1 MQKYLNLGGNSSVT
15 FFETGADFIKVW
27 FKNSTSCYL
36 YNYIKPGKIY
46 VERMKELANQGYGLC
61 SYIGKNKYVKYN
73 YFRKGV

>member
-36 YNYIKPGKIY
+36 YNYIKPGKVC
-46 VERMKELANQGYGLC
+46 VECMKELANQGQGLC

>member
-15 FFETGADFIKVW
+15 FFETGTDFIKVW
-27 FKNSTSCYL
+27 FNNSLSCYL
-36 YNYIKPGKIY
+36 YNYIKPGKVC
-46 VERMKELANQGYGLC
+46 VECMKELANQGQGLC

>member
-36 YNYIKPGKIY
+36 YNYIKPGKVY
-46 VERMKELANQGYGLC
+46 VEHMKELANQGQGLC